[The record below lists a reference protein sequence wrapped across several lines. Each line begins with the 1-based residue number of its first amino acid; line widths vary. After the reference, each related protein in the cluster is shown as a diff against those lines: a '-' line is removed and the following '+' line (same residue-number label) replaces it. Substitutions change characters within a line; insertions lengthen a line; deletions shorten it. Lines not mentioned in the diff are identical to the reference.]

1 MGGARLRQGWSGM
14 PIPNT
19 VVPGSPR
26 PVTARRPVAALC
38 VAWLLLVGVGHPVAQ
53 LAAGEY
59 DLKAAFLLNFGRFV
73 EWPSS
78 AFASG
83 TSPFVIGIAG
93 EDPLGARIDEVVAGR
108 TIGGRT
114 VQVLRLNDLDEATR
128 CHIVFVSK
136 ALPPGRVAQL
146 LGRLKGRSVLTV
158 GESSGFPHRGGVI
171 NFTLEDGTVRFEVSQ
186 SNAERSQLKV
196 SSKLLGLAHLVKEE
210 DAPPASSAATPHR
223 AYAIPN

>member
-1 MGGARLRQGWSGM
+1 MVSGM
-14 PIPNT
+14 PKRNT

-26 PVTARRPVAALC
+26 PATFRRRWAAICLS
-38 VAWLLLVGVGHPVAQ
+38 WLLLVGVDRPSAQ
-53 LAAGEY
+53 MAAGEY
-59 DLKAAFLLNFGRFV
+59 ELKAAFLLNFGRFV

-78 AFASG
+78 AFASS
-83 TSPFVIGIAG
+83 TSPFVLGIAG

-128 CHIVFVSK
+128 CHIVFVSR
-136 ALPPGRVAQL
+136 ALPPARVAQL

-158 GESSGFPHRGGVI
+158 GESPGFPHRGGVI

-186 SNAERSQLKV
+186 SNAEHNQLKV

-210 DAPPASSAATPHR
+210 DAPPASKAATPQR